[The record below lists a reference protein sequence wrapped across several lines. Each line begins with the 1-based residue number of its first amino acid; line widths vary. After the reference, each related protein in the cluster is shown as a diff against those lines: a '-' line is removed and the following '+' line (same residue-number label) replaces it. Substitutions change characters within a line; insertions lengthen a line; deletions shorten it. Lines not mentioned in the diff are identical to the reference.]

1 MNTNRN
7 LTMSVNNQFKQRIA
21 MVGLG
26 DIAQKA
32 YLPIIAQHLN
42 IQPILCSRN
51 ENTVKFLAEKYR
63 ISETY
68 TDYKLL
74 LQAKPD
80 AVMIHSATESHY
92 ALAKLTLEH
101 KIPVYVDKPLS
112 DNLQQV
118 ESLIALAKQ
127 YNVLIYVGFN
137 RRFAP
142 LVQSISSSLMAN
154 SNSNKS
160 ITLQKDRFNLPAL
173 ASTFIYDDFI
183 HVIDTVRYLEGP
195 ASGYPETI
203 HVVAQFESSL
213 LANLQVSWQSRYN
226 VVNAN
231 MNRIA
236 GTTQERLQVNCNG
249 NSWQV
254 DNLREGRVYQQQQ
267 YSLLGFS
274 DWDNTLYKRG
284 FVSLIDDWLKQ
295 LKMRC
300 FNKDIAEDI
309 LMTHKIC
316 DQVLRQLYKSQ

>member
-1 MNTNRN
+1 
-7 LTMSVNNQFKQRIA
+7 MSVNNQYKQRIA

-32 YLPIIAQHLN
+32 YLPIISQHLN

-51 ENTVKFLAEKYR
+51 ESTVKHLADKYR
-63 ISETY
+63 ISEVY
-68 TDYKLL
+68 TDYKRL
-74 LQAKPD
+74 LQSKPD
-80 AVMIHSATESHY
+80 AIMIHSATESHY
-92 ALAKLTLEH
+92 QLAKLALEY

-127 YNVLIYVGFN
+127 QNVLIYVGFN

-142 LVQSISSSLMAN
+142 LVQTISSSLSAMP
-154 SNSNKS
+154 NSNKT

-173 ASTFIYDDFI
+173 ASTFIFDDFI
-183 HVIDTVRYLEGP
+183 HVIDTVRYLAGVN
-195 ASGYPETI
+195 STYPQTI
-203 HVVAQFESSL
+203 SVRAQFESDL
-213 LANLQVSWQSRYN
+213 LANLEVTWQSQYN

-236 GTTQERLQVNCNG
+236 GSTQERLQVNCNG

-254 DNLREGRVYQQQQ
+254 DNLREGHRYQQQK

-274 DWDNTLYKRG
+274 DWENTLYKRG

-295 LKMRC
+295 LEIRG
-300 FNKDIAEDI
+300 FNNEIAEDI
-309 LMTHKIC
+309 FFTHKMC
-316 DQVLRQLYKSQ
+316 DQVLGQLS

>member
-7 LTMSVNNQFKQRIA
+7 LTMSSKNQGKKRIA

-32 YLPIIAQHLN
+32 YLPIISQHLN

-51 ENTVKFLAEKYR
+51 ENTVNFLSEKYR

-68 TDYKLL
+68 TDYKEV
-74 LQAKPD
+74 LQAQPD

-92 ALAKLTLEH
+92 ELAKLALEH

-118 ESLIALAKQ
+118 ESLVALAKQ
-127 YNVLIYVGFN
+127 HNVLIYVGFN
-137 RRFAP
+137 RRFSP
-142 LVQSISSSLMAN
+142 LVQSINSSLMAATN
-154 SNSNKS
+154 SHKS

-183 HVIDTVRYLEGP
+183 HVIDTVRHLEGP
-195 ASGYPETI
+195 KSGYPEKI
-203 HVVAQFESSL
+203 HVVAQFESNL
-213 LANLQVSWQSRYN
+213 LANLQVSWQSQYN
-226 VVNAN
+226 IVNAN

-236 GTTQERLQVNCNG
+236 GVTQERLQVNCNG
-249 NSWQV
+249 NSWQI
-254 DNLREGRVYQQQQ
+254 DNLREGHLYQQQKH
-267 YSLLGFS
+267 SSLGFG
-274 DWDNTLYKRG
+274 DWENTLYKRG
-284 FVSLIDDWLKQ
+284 FVSLIDDWLQQ
-295 LKMRC
+295 LEAGS
-300 FNKDIAEDI
+300 FNKEIAENI

-316 DQVLRQLYKSQ
+316 DQVLGQLN